1 MKAQELIGK
10 TADELKDS
18 LLGLRK
24 EQFSMRM
31 QHISG
36 QLTNPGQLRQ
46 IRRDIARVKTAQ
58 NGGLTAASADKA
70 AAAPKAAKKP
80 AAAKTAPAMK
90 TTATKK
96 PAAKKATKE

>member
-10 TADELKDS
+10 TADELKDN
-18 LLGLRK
+18 LLELRK
-24 EQFSMRM
+24 EQFAMRM
-31 QHISG
+31 NHISG
-36 QLTNPGQLRQ
+36 QLTNPAQLRQ

-70 AAAPKAAKKP
+70 AAPKTAKKP
-80 AAAKTAPAMK
+80 AAAKAAPATK

-96 PAAKKATKE
+96 PAAKKAPKE